1 MTMRGLLIL
10 LLLGVTAPETAA
22 SPAPSPGQR
31 LNRRLAALAQKHA
44 GQVALYAKN
53 LKTGETVA
61 FNDEMPVKTASVI
74 KLGLLVEAFLEVKEG
89 RRQLSDKVILRDE
102 EKVAGS
108 GVLHFAH
115 GGLELT
121 LEDTLWN
128 MMVFSDNT
136 ATNLMID
143 LLGTRAVNERM
154 AALGLGT
161 THLYKKIGRPAT
173 EPMPPDQKQFGLG
186 KSTAREMG
194 RLVEWL
200 ARCELG
206 APGLCQ
212 KMIWM
217 MRNQQYRGMLPR
229 FLESQDTTEKET
241 PSYVAAKIGALDRV
255 RNDVGILYTKAGP
268 IVVAVFTWDNKDAR
282 WNDQNQAEI
291 LIGRMAEEIVRAWSP
306 KGMQT
311 KGDVPIDPMP
321 ASGSPPAAQ

>member
-1 MTMRGLLIL
+1 MRGLLIL
-10 LLLGVTAPETAA
+10 LLLGVMAQAA
-22 SPAPSPGQR
+22 AAGPAPHPDLR
-31 LNRRLAALAQKHA
+31 LTRRLASLAQKHK
-44 GQVALYAKN
+44 GQVALYAKH
-53 LKTGETVA
+53 LKTGQTVA
-61 FNDEMPVKTASVI
+61 WNAEVPVKTASVI

-89 RRQLSDKVILRDE
+89 RRQLGDKVLLRDE

-128 MMVFSDNT
+128 MIVFSDNT

-143 LLGTRAVNERM
+143 VLGTRAVNERM

-161 THLYKKIGRPAT
+161 TWLYKKIGRPAT

-186 KSTAREMG
+186 KSTAAEMG

-206 APGLCQ
+206 DPALCR

-241 PSYVAAKIGALDRV
+241 PSYVAAKIGALDQV
-255 RNDVGILYTKAGP
+255 RNDVGILYTQAGP
-268 IVVAVFTWDNKDAR
+268 IVVAVFTWDNKDTR
-282 WNDQNQAEI
+282 WNDQNQAEV
-291 LIGRMAEEIVRAWSP
+291 LIGRLAEEIVRAWSP

-311 KGDVPIDPMP
+311 KGDIPIPAPAP
-321 ASGSPPAAQ
+321 ASAQEPRRF

>member
-1 MTMRGLLIL
+1 MRTFLIL
-10 LLLGVTAPETAA
+10 LCLVGATAGRATAG
-22 SPAPSPGQR
+22 PAPRLAQR
-31 LNRRLAALAQKHA
+31 LETLAQKHA
-44 GQVALYAKN
+44 GKVALYAKN
-53 LKTGETVA
+53 LATGETVA
-61 FNDEMPVKTASVI
+61 LNAEVPVKTASVI
-74 KLGLLVEAFLEVKEG
+74 KLGLLVEAFFEVKEG
-89 RRQLSDKVILRDE
+89 RRHLGDKVVLRDE

-108 GVLHFAH
+108 GVLHFTH

-143 LLGTRAVNERM
+143 VLGTRAVNQRLG
-154 AALGLGT
+154 ALGLAGT
-161 THLYKKIGRPAT
+161 YLYKKIGRPAT

-186 KSTAREMG
+186 KSTAAEMG

-206 APGLCQ
+206 DRGLCE

-217 MRNQQYRGMLPR
+217 MRNQHYRGMLPR
-229 FLESQDTTEKET
+229 FVESQDTTEKET
-241 PSYVAAKIGALDRV
+241 PSYVASKLGALDQV

-268 IVVAVFTWDNKDAR
+268 IVVAAFTWDNKDAR
-282 WNDQNQAEI
+282 WNDANRAEI

-311 KGDVPIDPMP
+311 SGPIPILHP
-321 ASGSPPAAQ
+321 RVLNGSEGAP